1 MSAQPISSALWRT
14 TNRDDEIKH
23 GYPYCH
29 FRRFPR
35 RQPHIGTNI
44 QLRLVLHL
52 NPIAFVEVSRIPYLG
67 DGDLLL
73 VVIEFGG
80 ARYRAHTGLGT
91 SWAER
96 ETT

>member
-1 MSAQPISSALWRT
+1 M
-14 TNRDDEIKH
+14 
-23 GYPYCH
+23 
-29 FRRFPR
+29 
-35 RQPHIGTNI
+35 I
-44 QLRLVLHL
+44 QLRLVLS
-52 NPIAFVEVSRIPYLG
+52 PEPDCPVIGVSRIPYLG